1 MCAGL
6 PGVKTLSVDLRER
19 IVAAYDVG
27 DVTRAEVAQRFRV
40 SEAMVKKLLQ
50 QRRRC
55 GDIRPQHHRCG
66 RKPRI
71 TPEHRKRL
79 RELVAEKPDRTLA
92 ELRSCVGLSCTL
104 PAIHYALAA
113 MDLTY
118 KKRRFMQQSR
128 TGPILPERGVSGGA
142 SRAASTRL
150 GSSSSTSQRRKQT

>member
-1 MCAGL
+1 MYCR
-6 PGVKTLSVDLRER
+6 GVKTLSVDLRER
-19 IVAAYDVG
+19 IVAAYDAG
-27 DVTRAEVAQRFRV
+27 EVTRAEVAQRFRV

-66 RKPRI
+66 RKPTI

-92 ELRSCVGLSCTL
+92 ELRSGVGLSCTL

-118 KKRRFMQQSR
+118 KKRLCMRPSSTDR
-128 TGPILPERGVSGGA
+128 TLHERGGSGAGNN
-142 SRAASTRL
+142 AASIPHD
-150 GSSSSTSQRRKQT
+150 SSSSTNRRRRRT

>member
-1 MCAGL
+1 
-6 PGVKTLSVDLRER
+6 VKTLSVDLRER
-19 IVAAYDVG
+19 IVAAYDAG

-118 KKRRFMQQSR
+118 KKRRFMQRSR
-128 TGPILPERGVSGGA
+128 TGPILPERGGGGGA
-142 SRAASTRL
+142 SRAGSTRH
-150 GSSSSTSQRRKQT
+150 GSSSSTNQRRKQT

>member
-1 MCAGL
+1 M
-6 PGVKTLSVDLRER
+6 KTLSVDLRER
-19 IVAAYDVG
+19 IVAAYDAG
-27 DVTRAEVAQRFRV
+27 HVTRAEVAQRFRV

-71 TPEHRKRL
+71 TPEHRNRL

-92 ELRSCVGLSCTL
+92 ELRSCVGLNCTL

-128 TGPILPERGVSGGA
+128 TGRTSPERGGSGAA
-142 SRAASTRL
+142 SRAASTRHDL
-150 GSSSSTSQRRKQT
+150 SSSTSHRRKRT

>member
-1 MCAGL
+1 MV

-19 IVAAYDVG
+19 IVAAYDAG

-92 ELRSCVGLSCTL
+92 ELRSCVGLNCTL

-118 KKRRFMQQSR
+118 KKRLCMQQSR
-128 TGPILPERGVSGGA
+128 TGPISRGHGASGGA
-142 SRAASTRL
+142 NRAALTRP

>member
-1 MCAGL
+1 M
-6 PGVKTLSVDLRER
+6 DLRER
-19 IVAAYDVG
+19 IVAAYDSG

-40 SEAMVKKLLQ
+40 SEGMVKKLLQ

-71 TPEHRKRL
+71 TPEHRERL
-79 RELVAEKPDRTLA
+79 RQLVNEKPDRTLA
-92 ELRSCVGLSCTL
+92 ELRSCTGLKCTL

-118 KKRRFMQQSR
+118 KKRLCMQQSR
-128 TGPILPERGVSGGA
+128 TGRISPERGDFGGGNK
-142 SRAASTRL
+142 AASTPH
-150 GSSSSTSQRRKQT
+150 GSYSSMSLRRKRT